1 MLDCG
6 FNDSYCMRNNYTM
19 KPIVSSK
26 IMLDYG
32 FNDSYSMRNNKT
44 IKPIVSSNEII
55 NNNKPS
61 NDYYHKYI
69 KYKVKYIKLKNS
81 F

>member
-6 FNDSYCMRNNYTM
+6 FNDAYCMRNNYNEIT
-19 KPIVSSK
+19 
-26 IMLDYG
+26 
-32 FNDSYSMRNNKT
+32 T
-44 IKPIVSSNEII
+44 IKPIISSNEII

-61 NDYYHKYI
+61 NEYYYKYL
-69 KYKVKYIKLKNS
+69 KYKAKYIKLKNN

>member
-6 FNDSYCMRNNYTM
+6 FNDAYCM
-19 KPIVSSK
+19 K
-26 IMLDYG
+26 
-32 FNDSYSMRNNKT
+32 NNKT
-44 IKPIVSSNEII
+44 IKPI

-61 NDYYHKYI
+61 NDYYHKYL
-69 KYKVKYIKLKNS
+69 KYKEKYIKLKNT